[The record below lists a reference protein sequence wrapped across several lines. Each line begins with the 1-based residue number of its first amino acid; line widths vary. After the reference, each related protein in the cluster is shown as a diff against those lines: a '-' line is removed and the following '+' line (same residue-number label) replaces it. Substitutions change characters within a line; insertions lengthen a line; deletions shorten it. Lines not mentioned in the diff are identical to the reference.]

1 MARNRK
7 VANVNLRYNILTVI
21 IYIVGIILIVKLF
34 SLQIIHGAE
43 YREQSNTRLT
53 RESVLEASR
62 GAILDKTGT
71 SLVTSKMEFSLEMYK
86 SKVDNDTLNQDIL
99 NMIEVLEKYEISYV
113 DSFPINIDPFEF
125 KISDETLQKWKKSN
139 NLNEN
144 ITAEE
149 AFYKFKD
156 KYKIKNTNDVQE
168 IRKIIAI
175 RYELAQK
182 GYSSTKS
189 VTIAKKHT
197 KRSSSRI

>member
-1 MARNRK
+1 
-7 VANVNLRYNILTVI
+7 
-21 IYIVGIILIVKLF
+21 
-34 SLQIIHGAE
+34 
-43 YREQSNTRLT
+43 
-53 RESVLEASR
+53 
-62 GAILDKTGT
+62 
-71 SLVTSKMEFSLEMYK
+71 
-86 SKVDNDTLNQDIL
+86 
-99 NMIEVLEKYEISYV
+99 MIEVLEKYEISYV

-125 KISDETLQKWKKSN
+125 KISDETLKNGRSQN

-189 VTIAKKHT
+189 VTIAKTYQEKQ
-197 KRSSSRI
+197 